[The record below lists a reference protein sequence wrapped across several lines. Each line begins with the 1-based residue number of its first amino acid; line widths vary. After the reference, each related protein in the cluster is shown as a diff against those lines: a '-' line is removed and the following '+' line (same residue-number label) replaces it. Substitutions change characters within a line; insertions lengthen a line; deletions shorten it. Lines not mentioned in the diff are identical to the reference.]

1 MSALAAG
8 GHRNLAEETD
18 ARAAARAH
26 AVDAAQVPRL
36 AGRRTRFLF
45 TARDD
50 GDEVRPL
57 GADLEHVLLHGHAA
71 APDLEDDALV
81 ARFADD
87 GIPGAGARGGAGEW
101 PGERPR
107 AG

>member
-1 MSALAAG
+1 MSSGACRSIARYKLVSESAGFPPCDFAAMSALAAG
-8 GHRNLAEETD
+8 GHRDLAEEAD

-36 AGRRTRFLF
+36 AGRRARFLF

-71 APDLEDDALV
+71 AP
-81 ARFADD
+81 
-87 GIPGAGARGGAGEW
+87 
-101 PGERPR
+101 
-107 AG
+107 